1 MAGVNA
7 RELAEHLRVTP
18 PRISQLLSEGKL
30 EGCYHGTGRDRR
42 FDLVACA
49 EALGRRINQG
59 QRLGNG
65 AETQRAAAAILARQG
80 GGAEEEARVRRPPAA
95 IIEPPAPAAQPESRY
110 EAARTIKA
118 EEEARTARR
127 RNLEAEGLFVLAS
140 EVEQQVRAQIG
151 REIADTQNFLRALA
165 RVVADAHQL
174 DARVVRR
181 LMLDEWRRH
190 RSARAGAGELVE
202 RDAMFSEAEGEA
214 DI

>member
-1 MAGVNA
+1 MSGVNA

-30 EGCYHGTGRDRR
+30 EGCYHGIGRARR

-49 EALGRRINQG
+49 EALGRRINPG

-65 AETQRAAAAILARQG
+65 AETQRAAAAILAGRL
-80 GGAEEEARVRRPPAA
+80 GGAGEDVQVRPPAPTA
-95 IIEPPAPAAQPESRY
+95 EPSAPPAPPENRY

-140 EVEQQVRAQIG
+140 EVEQQVRGQIG
-151 REIADTQNFLRALA
+151 REIAETQNFLRALA

-174 DARVVRR
+174 DAKVLRK

-190 RSARAGAGELVE
+190 RSARAGAGDLVE
-202 RDAMFSEAEGEA
+202 LDAMLSDAEGEA